1 VQLVWWK
8 GYDMR
13 RERNGTFAASSCWSS
28 GVNAGATL
36 PRAHLTAETLLDVL
50 HRGAWSKIRDYMKW
64 EPTGSIFSNEI
75 WMDQSLHE
83 AFIRYKVILADI
95 EGIRIVDEESET
107 IVPDIEY

>member
-1 VQLVWWK
+1 
-8 GYDMR
+8 MCCIE
-13 RERNGTFAASSCWSS
+13 ERGLRLETTF
-28 GVNAGATL
+28 
-36 PRAHLTAETLLDVL
+36 
-50 HRGAWSKIRDYMKW
+50 
-64 EPTGSIFSNEI
+64 I